1 MKKISAVLMVLC
13 LSAWS
18 TSAICQTADAFSDA
32 SVLTANLLTKRLNS
46 VKKILQLNGH
56 HPQVVNLIV
65 DTAFENM
72 DADALIVSAVICVE
86 QKLNQQSEDFNPC
99 LKPFDVELSKQL
111 KSVADGI
118 AKRSEIQQKITEEYK
133 KR

>member
-1 MKKISAVLMVLC
+1 
-13 LSAWS
+13 
-18 TSAICQTADAFSDA
+18 
-32 SVLTANLLTKRLNS
+32 
-46 VKKILQLNGH
+46 
-56 HPQVVNLIV
+56 
-65 DTAFENM
+65 M